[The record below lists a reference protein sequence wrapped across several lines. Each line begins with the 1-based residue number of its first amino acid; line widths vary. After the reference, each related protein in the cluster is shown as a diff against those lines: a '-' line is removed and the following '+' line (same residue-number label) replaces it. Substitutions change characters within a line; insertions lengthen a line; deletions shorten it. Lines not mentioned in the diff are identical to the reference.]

1 MSSHH
6 IVREKQE
13 PALLVL
19 GLENFPDE
27 LLGQLLE
34 WSPTVIATAETADQL
49 DSRGIKIDW
58 IIGDVDAEMPQSDV
72 KLLLATNGKPTL
84 TALEFLGENGYSS
97 VNIITDDLQLNDY
110 EPFINQINLVIF
122 NGCQKIYA
130 VSSGYSK
137 WKSADEGITLLLN
150 GNNLITEGLY
160 QTSDKAYKTT
170 YDGFFSLH
178 FDDPF
183 LFVAEDI

>member
-19 GLENFPDE
+19 GLDDFPDE

-34 WSPTVIATAETADQL
+34 WSPTVIATADTAESL
-49 DSRGIKIDW
+49 TSRGIKIDW
-58 IIGDVDAEMPQSDV
+58 IIAEHAAEVSQSDV
-72 KLLLATNGKPTL
+72 KLMPAVDGNLTNAALKFLADNEYP
-84 TALEFLGENGYSS
+84 S
-97 VNIITDDLQLNDY
+97 VNIITDDLRLNDY
-110 EPFINQINLVIF
+110 EPFINRINLVIF
-122 NGCQKIYA
+122 NCNHKIYA
-130 VSSGYSK
+130 VSSGFSK

-160 QTSDKAYKTT
+160 QTNDQEYKTT
-170 YDGFFSLH
+170 YDGFFTLQ

>member
-19 GLENFPDE
+19 GLDNFPDE

-58 IIGDVDAEMPQSDV
+58 IIGEADAEMPQSDV
-72 KLLLATNGKPTL
+72 KLLLANSGNATV
-84 TALEFLGENGYSS
+84 TALEFLGKNEYSS
-97 VNIITDDLQLNDY
+97 VNIVTDDLQLNDY
-110 EPFINQINLVIF
+110 EPFVNQINLVIF
-122 NGCQKIYA
+122 NGCQKIYP

-137 WKSADEGITLLLN
+137 WKSADEGIKLLLD

-160 QTSDKAYKTT
+160 QTGDKEYKTT
-170 YDGFFSLH
+170 YDGFFTLR
-178 FDDPF
+178 FDDAF
-183 LFVAEDI
+183 LFVAEEI

>member
-6 IVREKQE
+6 VVREKQE

-19 GLENFPDE
+19 GLENFSDE

-34 WSPTVIATAETADQL
+34 WSPTVIAIADTAENLT
-49 DSRGIKIDW
+49 SREIKIDW
-58 IIGDVDAEMPQSDV
+58 IITSDPTEVSQSHV
-72 KLLLATNGKPTL
+72 KFIPVSEGNATV
-84 TALEFLGENGYSS
+84 TALKFLADNAYPS
-97 VNIITDDLQLNDY
+97 VNIITDDLRLNDY
-110 EPFINQINLVIF
+110 EPFINRINLVIF
-122 NGCQKIYA
+122 NCDRKIYA
-130 VSSGYSK
+130 VSSGFSK
-137 WKSADEGITLLLN
+137 WKSADEAIRLLLN

-160 QTSDKAYKTT
+160 QTSDKEYKTT